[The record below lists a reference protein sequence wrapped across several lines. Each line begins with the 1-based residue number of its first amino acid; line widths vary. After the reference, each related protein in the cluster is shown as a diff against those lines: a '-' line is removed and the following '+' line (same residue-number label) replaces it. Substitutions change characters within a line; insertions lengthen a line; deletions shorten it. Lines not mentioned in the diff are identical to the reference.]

1 LFLNIVNWF
10 GPYGLRKK
18 KKKKT
23 LLEAQMFDPK
33 NFLLTI
39 IATPL
44 EHI

>member
-10 GPYGLRKK
+10 GPYGLR
-18 KKKKT
+18 KKKT